1 MNDPYVTLGVKKG
14 ASADEI
20 KKAYR
25 KLARELHPD
34 VNQNNPAAAEKFKDV
49 TAAYDILSDAGKRAR
64 YDNGEIDANGN
75 ERPGF
80 NFNQG
85 AGGGTYWHG
94 AGRGGNSH
102 GGFDF
107 SDIFGAGGGGGEGFA
122 DFASFF
128 RPGGRT
134 GGAFKQKG
142 SDINYSMD
150 VSFLDAA
157 LGVER
162 EVTLANGK
170 RIKVK
175 IPSGTDN
182 DSVLRLKEQGNPG
195 VGGGKSGDALVKI
208 VVGKHPFFIREGL
221 DIIANIPINIKEAVK
236 GGKITVPTLDGKV
249 TVTVPKNS
257 NYGSVLRLRGKGVAK
272 GSQKGD
278 LLLKLY
284 IVIPD
289 KPDTELEKF
298 METWKPDAEDV
309 RQKAGI
315 V

>member
-1 MNDPYVTLGVKKG
+1 MNDPYVTLGVKKN
-14 ASADEI
+14 ATADEI

-25 KLARELHPD
+25 RLARELHPD
-34 VNQNNPAAAEKFKDV
+34 VNQNNPSAAEKFKDV
-49 TAAYDILSDAGKRAR
+49 TAAYDILSDPAKRTR

-85 AGGGTYWHG
+85 GSYWQGAGG
-94 AGRGGNSH
+94 SQ

-107 SDIFGAGGGGGEGFA
+107 SDLFGGGSFNTGGAEGFA

-128 RPGGRT
+128 HPGGRQRSFKKK
-134 GGAFKQKG
+134 GA
-142 SDINYSMD
+142 DINYSME

-175 IPSGTDN
+175 IPAGTDN

-195 VGGGKSGDALVKI
+195 IGGGKPGDALVKI
-208 VVGKHPFFIREGL
+208 VVGKHPLFTREGL
-221 DIIANIPINIKEAVK
+221 DIIANIPISIKEAVN

-249 TVTVPKNS
+249 AVTVPKNS
-257 NYGSVLRLRGKGVAK
+257 NHGSVLRLRGKGVAK
-272 GSQKGD
+272 GVHKGD

-289 KPDTELEKF
+289 TPDEKLEKF
-298 METWKPDAEDV
+298 LEDWQPSESDV
-309 RQKAGI
+309 RQKVGI
-315 V
+315 I